1 LDIRRNLF
9 SERVVR
15 HWHRLPWE
23 VVESPSM
30 EVFKE
35 SVYVVLSAMVWC
47 AVLVMGGWLDQMTLE
62 VFSNVYD
69 SVGFFNLEHFCSFR
83 TLKELD
89 SFGSQSLG
97 WLNTDIMV

>member
-1 LDIRRNLF
+1 M
-9 SERVVR
+9 
-15 HWHRLPWE
+15 
-23 VVESPSM
+23 VESPSM

-69 SVGFFNLEHFCSFR
+69 SVGFF
-83 TLKELD
+83 
-89 SFGSQSLG
+89 
-97 WLNTDIMV
+97 